1 MLAPSRPRPAV
12 ASPNPRRLRHLAIAL
27 IAAAALTGA
36 WLLIRDAP
44 LLSVKD
50 VEVTG
55 VTGPDAASIR
65 SALTVAARDMT
76 TLHVREDALRTAVE
90 PFPVVR
96 SVSADVRSPRGLRVI
111 VRVYTP
117 VAVLAAGAQ
126 RVPVAA
132 DGTLL
137 RGSRARNLPVLE
149 ARAIPGGSRL
159 GAGADAQAVA
169 VLAAAPA
176 ALRRQVTRV
185 RSTRRGLS
193 ARLADGPAIVFGTPD
208 RAAVKWAAASR
219 VLADREAAGASY
231 IDVRSPERPAAGG
244 VGALPPE
251 TAGPELSVPTAPPP
265 SPTP

>member
-1 MLAPSRPRPAV
+1 V
-12 ASPNPRRLRHLAIAL
+12 AIAL
-27 IAAAALTGA
+27 VATAALAGA

-44 LLSVKD
+44 LLSVTD

-55 VTGPDAASIR
+55 VTGPDAAAIR

-96 SVSADVRSPRGLRVI
+96 SVSADVRSPRGLRVV
-111 VRVYTP
+111 VRVHTP
-117 VAVLAAGAQ
+117 VAVMAAGAQ

-137 RGSRARNLPVLE
+137 RGSLARNLPVLE
-149 ARAIPGGSRL
+149 ARAIPGGSQL
-159 GAGADAQAVA
+159 APGADAAAVA
-169 VLAAAPA
+169 VLAAAPT
-176 ALRRQVTRV
+176 ALRRQITRV

-193 ARLADGPAIVFGTPD
+193 TRLADGPAIVFGTPG
-208 RAAVKWAAASR
+208 RAEAKWAAASR
-219 VLADREAAGASY
+219 VLADPEAAGASY

-244 VGALPPE
+244 VSVPPSVTDAAPSV
-251 TAGPELSVPTAPPP
+251 TAPAAPTAP
-265 SPTP
+265 TP